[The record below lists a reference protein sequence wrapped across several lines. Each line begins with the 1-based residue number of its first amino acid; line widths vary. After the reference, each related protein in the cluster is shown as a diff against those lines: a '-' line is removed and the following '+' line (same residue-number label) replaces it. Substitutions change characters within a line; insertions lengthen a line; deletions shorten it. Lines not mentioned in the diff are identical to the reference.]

1 MRSVRRSPVI
11 PVVIDTLCLVIF
23 VIAGRQS
30 HGLDSGA
37 GWFFVVLWP
46 IAVAWFAVALLVGLY
61 TSTSRAGRRLAAT
74 VVLGVGLGLIVRIA
88 VTHRDTP
95 GAFVLVAYGF
105 ITLTTV
111 GWRLVAAGLPRVL
124 ARGRH

>member
-1 MRSVRRSPVI
+1 
-11 PVVIDTLCLVIF
+11 VV
-23 VIAGRQS
+23 AGRQS

-46 IAVAWFAVALLVGLY
+46 IAVTWFAVALPVRLY
-61 TSTSRAGRRLAAT
+61 TRTSRRRVRLIAT
-74 VVLGVGLGLIVRIA
+74 VALGVGLGLVVRIV

-95 GAFVLVAYGF
+95 VAFVLVAYAF

-111 GWRLVAAGLPRVL
+111 GWRLAAAAVPRML
-124 ARGRH
+124 ARRRHVSLPGGRR

>member
-1 MRSVRRSPVI
+1 V
-11 PVVIDTLCLVIF
+11 F

-46 IAVAWFAVALLVGLY
+46 IAVAWFAVALSVRLY
-61 TSTSRAGRRLAAT
+61 TRTSRRRLRLIST
-74 VVLGVGLGLIVRIA
+74 VALGVGLGLIVRIV

-95 GAFVLVAYGF
+95 VAFVLVAYAF
-105 ITLTTV
+105 ITLSTV
-111 GWRLVAAGLPRVL
+111 AWRLVAAALPRMV
-124 ARGRH
+124 ARGRR